1 MVDVLMIVFI
11 VLVGLILIA
20 SNIYILYY
28 FGAEGEANNTSTNIS
43 RFVSVKINYILR

>member
-11 VLVGLILIA
+11 IIFALILIA

-28 FGAEGEANNTSTNIS
+28 FGSEDEANNCPTNFS
-43 RFVSVKINYILR
+43 RFIAVKIK